1 MQYKNNQPFKFK
13 KQMKIKKVTV
23 IALMAIFGL
32 VFTAC
37 QEGEINPA
45 NDQLLKT
52 EGNEGEVNGP
62 EDF

>member
-1 MQYKNNQPFKFK
+1 
-13 KQMKIKKVTV
+13 MKIRKVTV

-32 VFTAC
+32 AFTAC
-37 QEGEINPA
+37 QEEDVNPS
-45 NDQLLKT
+45 DDHTLKT

>member
-1 MQYKNNQPFKFK
+1 
-13 KQMKIKKVTV
+13 MKIRKVTV
-23 IALMAIFGL
+23 IALMALFGL